1 MQGMKNYNKLDS
13 GTIILKAANNIFQW
27 PILCILMSSCTLG
40 RILADNHSLFQKHSS
55 LGFQDTSGPN
65 LSLTL
70 LITLVALFLL
80 PLNVGSFQGTTIF
93 KAFLSSAT
101 WFHI

>member
-27 PILCILMSSCTLG
+27 PILCILMSSCTRG

-65 LSLTL
+65 LPLIL